1 MPVYANSVVDYA
13 ELHLGQTIREFRK
26 RKGWTLQD
34 LASRLSI
41 SVANLSAIE
50 NEKARLDLERLVAIA
65 DAFGVRPHELF
76 PVSPSQH
83 YLVTGHAAM
92 DALPAAPLALVD
104 PASGQL
110 ASHRALLKPLADAF
124 VGKHIEP
131 FLIQVPR
138 IPDEEIRF
146 ISHHREEFL
155 FVTRG
160 TLECLL
166 QTPDGAAS
174 ETLAP
179 GDCIYFW
186 SHLPHCL
193 RAATDEGATA
203 IDVVHAPYG
212 TAESEHGD
220 MAIYFSNGMPKSLTE
235 QIAAQIA
242 ALRQSRGMAMN
253 DFAREL
259 ELSPRQ
265 LADVERGRKS
275 LSIDLLL
282 RVCRRFHKPLEYFL
296 SRTVVS
302 RPFYQVQRAAD
313 IARLPVRGRKRLVD
327 GSWSRTEF
335 RSLAPDFGPRGMLPY
350 YVKLRLPSQYDL
362 TLHEHHGQE
371 FAYVVAGEVTL
382 VTIVDGKRVS
392 ERMAAGDVCFIDST
406 VPHRFLGQGVS
417 PYGDESSAEIIDV
430 FWCPLGES
438 YLFEDERGNGV
449 TG

>member
-1 MPVYANSVVDYA
+1 MPVYSNSVVDYA
-13 ELHLGQTIREFRK
+13 DLHLGLTIREHRK
-26 RKGWTLQD
+26 RRGWTLQD

-65 DAFGVRPHELF
+65 DVFGIRADELF
-76 PVSPSQH
+76 PTSPGRH
-83 YLVTGHAAM
+83 YLVTSRAAM
-92 DALPAAPLALVD
+92 DALPASPLALVD
-104 PASGQL
+104 PASGKL
-110 ASHRALLKPLADAF
+110 EPHHAALKPLADAF

-138 IPDEEIRF
+138 VADEDVRF

-160 TLECLL
+160 ALECLL
-166 QTPDGAAS
+166 QTPDGPAR
-174 ETLAP
+174 ETLNT

-193 RAATDEGATA
+193 RAVTDEGASA
-203 IDVVHAPYG
+203 VDVVHAPYG
-212 TAESEHGD
+212 TVESEHGD
-220 MAIYFSNGMPKSLTE
+220 MAIYFSNGMAKSLTE
-235 QIAAQIA
+235 QIAAQIE
-242 ALRQSRGMAMN
+242 ALRLSRGMAMN

-259 ELSPRQ
+259 DLSPRQ

-275 LSIDLLL
+275 LSIDVLL
-282 RVCRRFHKPLEYFL
+282 RACRRFHKPLEFFL
-296 SRTVVS
+296 ARTSVS
-302 RPFYQVQRAAD
+302 RPFYQVQRAPD

-350 YVKLRLPSQYDL
+350 YVKLRLPNDYDL

-392 ERMAAGDVCFIDST
+392 ERMTAGDVCFIDST

-438 YLFEDERGNGV
+438 YLFEDEGRNGV
-449 TG
+449 MG